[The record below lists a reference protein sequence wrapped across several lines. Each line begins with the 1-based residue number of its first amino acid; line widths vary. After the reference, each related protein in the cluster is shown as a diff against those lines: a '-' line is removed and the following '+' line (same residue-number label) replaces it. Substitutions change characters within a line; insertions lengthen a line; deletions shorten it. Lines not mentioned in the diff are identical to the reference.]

1 LKSFLWVVGRSLQA
15 IALLQAGA
23 ALLIG
28 MQTSDPT
35 LELKLLLM
43 SVVEFMVGY
52 VIVSRVGHRA

>member
-1 LKSFLWVVGRSLQA
+1 LKSFLWVVGRSLQV

-28 MQTSDPT
+28 FQTSDPT

-43 SVVEFMVGY
+43 SVLEFMVGY
-52 VIVSRVGHRA
+52 AIVTRVGRSA

>member
-1 LKSFLWVVGRSLQA
+1 V

-28 MQTSDPT
+28 FQTSDPT

-43 SVVEFMVGY
+43 SVLEFMVGY
-52 VIVSRVGHRA
+52 AIVTRVGRSA

>member
-1 LKSFLWVVGRSLQA
+1 MVGRSLQA